1 MSLEVYCDVSKNG
14 LGCVLMQKDNVVA
27 YAYRQLRTH
36 KGNYP
41 IHVLELATV
50 VFALKIWKHFLYGAK
65 FEVFNDHKS
74 LKYLFNHR
82 ESNMRQRKWI
92 EFLNDYDF
100 ELKYHSGKVNVVVD
114 ALGRKSWNM
123 SSLIVQEMNLTEEF
137 RDLNLNVYL
146 NALSMKLNRL
156 EIGSNIRVLIKKE
169 QLLN

>member
-1 MSLEVYCDVSKNG
+1 MSFLKLKQRLTNSPILVLPDLDKPLGVYCDASLLGV
-14 LGCVLMQKDNVVA
+14 GCVLMQKDNVVA

-41 IHVLELATV
+41 IHVLELAIV

-92 EFLNDYDF
+92 EFLNQD
-100 ELKYHSGKVNVVVD
+100 SNVTT
-114 ALGRKSWNM
+114 
-123 SSLIVQEMNLTEEF
+123 NLQ
-137 RDLNLNVYL
+137 
-146 NALSMKLNRL
+146 S
-156 EIGSNIRVLIKKE
+156 I
-169 QLLN
+169 QLHA